1 MSVTFLVSEC
11 TEDDKNSS
19 SSCSVRIVKARGRH
33 AYDLLDWL
41 RFPPDDLSIGI
52 IIGHGVKLGRQAL
65 IIRESH
71 WCKWVQIVHT
81 APEELSMLKTYSDFD
96 NAISK
101 GNRTQWHEIKLCKIA
116 DLVVAVGPWLCDF
129 FPLVT
134 LAHPEKNVLNLTL
147 GIFSELSSLKL
158 YTVEGK
164 RFNVL
169 LLGRGDSEDFEPKG
183 FDIAARAVAQLND
196 ISYKLVF
203 VGASGEKQEAENC
216 LITA

>member
-1 MSVTFLVSEC
+1 M
-11 TEDDKNSS
+11 
-19 SSCSVRIVKARGRH
+19 A
-33 AYDLLDWL
+33 L
-41 RFPPDDLSIGI
+41 R
-52 IIGHGVKLGRQAL
+52 
-65 IIRESH
+65 
-71 WCKWVQIVHT
+71 
-81 APEELSMLKTYSDFD
+81 
-96 NAISK
+96 
-101 GNRTQWHEIKLCKIA
+101 
-116 DLVVAVGPWLCDF
+116 F

-183 FDIAARAVAQLND
+183 FDI
-196 ISYKLVF
+196 SYRLVF
-203 VGASGEKQEAENC
+203 VGASSEKQEAENC